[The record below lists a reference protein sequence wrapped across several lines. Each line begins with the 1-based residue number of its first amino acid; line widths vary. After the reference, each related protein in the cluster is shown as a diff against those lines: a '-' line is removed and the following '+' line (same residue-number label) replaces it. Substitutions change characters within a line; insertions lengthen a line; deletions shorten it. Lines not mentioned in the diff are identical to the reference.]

1 MNKKTILG
9 YALGPI
15 GSGLLGL
22 ISLPII
28 AWFYSVE
35 DVGRIYM
42 LQVFTSFSILFFC
55 LGLDQVYVREY
66 HDTNNKPLL
75 LKTVVFPSLALCL
88 LILVL
93 LFIIDPYF
101 ISYWLYDIES
111 VYLSLITIACFL
123 IALLSRFLSLILR
136 MQERAFAFSMSQL
149 LPKILLLFFILF
161 TVWWGYSRDS
171 YNLLTAYALTLYFA
185 FIIYAWNTKKD
196 WLPAINMKIDRQQF
210 KTYLLFSLPLLV
222 GGLASWGLN
231 TVDKLFLRGMT
242 NYSELGI
249 YSVAMSLAGVATM
262 IAGIFNTIWA
272 PMVYKWVSTGNI
284 DYQKIDQISEYV
296 LAAIYFVV
304 VGSGLF
310 AWVIPYFL
318 PQEYEKVQT
327 LITICLIGP
336 LLYTLSETTAV
347 GIAITRKTKFSM
359 YASIIAMIV
368 GVIGS
373 YLLIPILGA
382 SGAAISTACSMWI
395 FIICRTEFS
404 CLVWRNI
411 PRSKIYLTTFICL
424 FNAVLYALIGKDL
437 GYLYILIWVL
447 FFVLGI
453 FFFRKSLGL
462 AKNELISVYFKF
474 KKRTN

>member
-28 AWFYSVE
+28 TWFYSVE
-35 DVGRIYM
+35 DVGRISM

-55 LGLDQVYVREY
+55 LGLDQAYVREY

-171 YNLLTAYALTLYFA
+171 YNLLTGYALTLYFA

-210 KTYLLFSLPLLV
+210 KTYLVFSLPLLV

-318 PQEYEKVQT
+318 PQEYERVQI

-336 LLYTLSETTAV
+336 LFYTLSETTAV
-347 GIAITRKTKFSM
+347 GIAIARKTKLTM
-359 YASIIAMIV
+359 YASICALFV
-368 GVIGS
+368 AVIGN
-373 YLLIPILGA
+373 YLLVPLLGA
-382 SGAAISTACSMWI
+382 TGAAISLAVSFWI
-395 FIICRTEFS
+395 LYILRTEFS
-404 CLVWRNI
+404 KRVWRKM
-411 PRSKIYLTTFICL
+411 PSSRSYIVSFIL
-424 FNAVLYALIGKDL
+424 
-437 GYLYILIWVL
+437 L
-447 FFVLGI
+447 FFSIINIFISIDSLYRYLLWCGCIIIGI
-453 FFFRKSLGL
+453 C
-462 AKNELISVYFKF
+462 IF
-474 KKRTN
+474 KKLIFTSIRKVGL

>member
-1 MNKKTILG
+1 MNRKVLLG
-9 YALGPI
+9 YAVGPI

-22 ISLPII
+22 LSLPII
-28 AWFYSVE
+28 TWFYSVE
-35 DVGRIYM
+35 DVGRISM

-55 LGLDQVYVREY
+55 LGLDQAYVREY

-88 LILVL
+88 LILIS

-123 IALLSRFLSLILR
+123 VALLSRFLSLILR

-149 LPKILLLFFILF
+149 LPKILLLFCILF

-171 YNLLTAYALTLYFA
+171 YNLLTANAIALYFA
-185 FIIYAWNTKKD
+185 FMVYAWNTKKD
-196 WLPAINMKIDRQQF
+196 WLPAINMKIDKQNF
-210 KTYLLFSLPLLV
+210 KTYLVFSLPLLV

-231 TVDKLFLRGMT
+231 TVDKLFLRGMAS
-242 NYSELGI
+242 YSELGI

-272 PMVYKWVSTGNI
+272 PMVYKWVSIGNI
-284 DYQKIDQISEYV
+284 DYQKIDQVSEYV

-304 VGSGLF
+304 VASGLF

-318 PQEYEKVQT
+318 PQEYEKVQI

-336 LLYTLSETTAV
+336 LFYTLSETTAV

-359 YASIIAMIV
+359 YASIVAMIV

-373 YLLIPILGA
+373 YLLVPSLGA
-382 SGAAISTACSMWI
+382 SGAAISLAVSFWI
-395 FIICRTEFS
+395 FYIMRTEFS
-404 CLVWRNI
+404 KIVWREIPFIKSYWISFILLFLAIVNVFISLGNI
-411 PRSKIYLTTFICL
+411 YRYLLWGGAFIIGIYIF
-424 FNAVLYALIGKDL
+424 KDL
-437 GYLYILIWVL
+437 ILLSFTKNRKIW
-447 FFVLGI
+447 
-453 FFFRKSLGL
+453 
-462 AKNELISVYFKF
+462 
-474 KKRTN
+474 

>member
-1 MNKKTILG
+1 MNKKKLLG
-9 YALGPI
+9 YAIGPI
-15 GSGLLGL
+15 GGGVLGF

-28 AWFYSVE
+28 TWFYSVE
-35 DVGRIYM
+35 DVGRISM

-55 LGLDQVYVREY
+55 LGLDQAYVREY

-88 LILVL
+88 LILAS

-111 VYLSLITIACFL
+111 VYLSLITMACFL

-171 YNLLTAYALTLYFA
+171 YNLLTANALTLYFA
-185 FIIYAWNTKKD
+185 FIVYAWNTKKD
-196 WLPAINMKIDRQQF
+196 WLPAINMKIDRQHF
-210 KTYLLFSLPLLV
+210 KAYLIFSLPLLV

-231 TVDKLFLRGMT
+231 TVDKLFLRGMAS
-242 NYSELGI
+242 YSELGI

-272 PMVYKWVSTGNI
+272 PMVYKWVSMGDI
-284 DYQKIDQISEYV
+284 DFQKIDRISEYV

-304 VGSGLF
+304 VASGLF
-310 AWVIPYFL
+310 SWVIPYFL
-318 PQEYEKVQT
+318 PQEYEKVQI

-336 LLYTLSETTAV
+336 LFYTLSETTAV

-368 GVIGS
+368 GVMGS
-373 YLLIPILGA
+373 YLLVPILGA
-382 SGAAISTACSMWI
+382 SGAAISLAVSFWVFYI
-395 FIICRTEFS
+395 LRTEFS
-404 CLVWRNI
+404 KMVWREVPYIKSYLVSSIILFLAIVNVFI
-411 PRSKIYLTTFICL
+411 PIDNMYRYLLWSSAFVIGIYIFRNLGLSI
-424 FNAVLYALIGKDL
+424 FNN
-437 GYLYILIWVL
+437 
-447 FFVLGI
+447 
-453 FFFRKSLGL
+453 FRKG
-462 AKNELISVYFKF
+462 K
-474 KKRTN
+474 

>member
-22 ISLPII
+22 LSLPII
-28 AWFYSVE
+28 TWFYSVE
-35 DVGRIYM
+35 DVGRISM

-88 LILVL
+88 LILVS

-149 LPKILLLFFILF
+149 LPKVLLLFFILL

-171 YNLLTAYALTLYFA
+171 YNLLTANALTLYFA

-210 KTYLLFSLPLLV
+210 KTYLVFSFPLWV

-242 NYSELGI
+242 TYSELGI

-296 LAAIYFVV
+296 LAAVYFVIV
-304 VGSGLF
+304 ASGIF
-310 AWVIPYFL
+310 GWVIPYLL
-318 PQEYEKVQT
+318 PQEYEKVQL
-327 LITICLIGP
+327 LITVCLIGP
-336 LLYTLSETTAV
+336 LFYTLSETTAV

-359 YASIIAMIV
+359 YASIITML
-368 GVIGS
+368 IGIIGN
-373 YLLIPILGA
+373 YLLVPKLGA
-382 SGAAISTACSMWI
+382 SGAAISLAVSFWV
-395 FIICRTEFS
+395 F
-404 CLVWRNI
+404 
-411 PRSKIYLTTFICL
+411 YLLRTTFSKMIWRSFSTQKTHFLTL
-424 FNAVLYALIGKDL
+424 FILIVGIINLFIPIESLYRYLMWFFALIIG
-437 GYLYILIWVL
+437 VL
-447 FFVLGI
+447 SF
-453 FFFRKSLGL
+453 
-462 AKNELISVYFKF
+462 KNIKLMI
-474 KKRTN
+474 ND